1 MRSVSVNDIK
11 VDSITG
17 KFDFDDHSGGNTQLP
32 TAIRRPVDAS
42 GVVGAG
48 DRSTAVEHG
57 PSASGT

>member
-11 VDSITG
+11 VDQITG
-17 KFDFDDHSGGNTQLP
+17 KLDFNDHSGGNTQLP
-32 TAIRRPVDAS
+32 SAIRRPVHAS
-42 GVVGAG
+42 GVIGAG